1 MNTSRQWL
9 YFTLIRL
16 GLFGVALAVLLLLK
30 VNPYAATLVAAVVGF
45 CLSYLFLRRR
55 RDALAM
61 SIHRLRNDDRHVVQ
75 RDRDNDIENAALD
88 RLDQDDHDG
97 KP

>member
-16 GLFGVALAVLLLLK
+16 ALIGVPLAVLLLLK
-30 VNPYAATLVAAVVGF
+30 VNPYAATLIAAVIGF

-55 RDALAM
+55 RDALAL
-61 SIHRLRNDDRHVVQ
+61 SIHQIRSADRHTVQ
-75 RDRDNDIENAALD
+75 RDRDNDIENAVLD
-88 RLDQDDHDG
+88 LSDQNDHDG